1 MNDFFN
7 NFTQQRSFNL
17 NKDRFD
23 QIAKKYDGPSRI
35 HLADTIAAEVNKVFE
50 NTSYQSL
57 LDYGGGTGLVTL
69 NIEHHFDEVIMM
81 DAASQMIEVF
91 ESKISELGKTHIN
104 AYVGDILSDE
114 TQINTSY
121 DVVFLSLVL
130 LHSGDYKALLTALR
144 AKLNSGGLLVLVG
157 FNKNENVYHP
167 KVYNGFEQTDIQQ
180 LFTELGLTDVQ
191 SHTFYEGQNIFMN
204 KDASLFIATGR
215 S

>member
-1 MNDFFN
+1 M
-7 NFTQQRSFNL
+7 

-69 NIEHHFDEVIMM
+69 NIERHFDEVTMI
-81 DAASQMIEVF
+81 DAAPQMIEVF
-91 ESKISELGKTHIN
+91 ESKIAELGKTHIH
-104 AYVGDILSDE
+104 AYVGDILSDK
-114 TQINTSY
+114 TQINATY
-121 DVVFLSLVL
+121 DIVFLSLVL
-130 LHSGDYKALLTALR
+130 LHRGDYKALLTALR
-144 AKLNSGGLLVLVG
+144 AKLNPGGLLVLVD

-167 KVYNGFEQTDIQQ
+167 KVYSGFEQEDIQQ
-180 LFTELGLTDVQ
+180 LFTELDLTHVQ
-191 SHTFYEGQNIFMN
+191 SHTFYEGENIFMN
-204 KDASLFIATGR
+204 KDASLFIASGR

>member
-1 MNDFFN
+1 M
-7 NFTQQRSFNL
+7 
-17 NKDRFD
+17 
-23 QIAKKYDGPSRI
+23 
-35 HLADTIAAEVNKVFE
+35 
-50 NTSYQSL
+50 
-57 LDYGGGTGLVTL
+57 
-69 NIEHHFDEVIMM
+69 
-81 DAASQMIEVF
+81 F

-144 AKLNSGGLLVLVG
+144 EKLNSGGLLVLVD